1 MPDLSDLGFEPVQSA
16 PEPFATAQWAGHRT
30 LYVRQAS
37 GEQVMV
43 IAYVG
48 TDPAFAA
55 QQFAAMAEA
64 LRTPPP
70 TVFGAQAVMI
80 DDASPPLGDERR
92 TYRARDPDS
101 HGNTVWTDIYRK
113 GTVVVI
119 VQYLGP
125 ASGDS
130 LPVRTAAA
138 SRTLE

>member
-16 PEPFATAQWAGHRT
+16 PEPFASPGWEGHRT
-30 LYVRQAS
+30 LYLRQAS

-43 IAYVG
+43 IAYVAS
-48 TDPAFAA
+48 DPAFAA
-55 QQFAAMAEA
+55 RQFATLAEA

-70 TVFGAQAVMI
+70 TVFGAPTAMV
-80 DDASPPLGDERR
+80 DEASPPLGEERR
-92 TYRARDPDS
+92 SYRARDPDS
-101 HGNTVWTDIYRK
+101 QGNTVWTDIYRA

-130 LPVRTAAA
+130 LAVRTAAA
-138 SRTLE
+138 SRTLD